1 MEDNGRIIT
10 TNADIDAALTGG
22 SLAVGE
28 IPYAIQVRYATAKDA
43 IVVELANG
51 VSVSFPRRLL
61 QGLENAS
68 KEQLA
73 DIEVL
78 GPGTGLHWPQLD
90 VDHYLPGLFRGLFGT
105 RQWMAELGRQGGRQ
119 TTPAKATAARAN
131 GRRGGRPSHSAPIVG
146 R

>member
-1 MEDNGRIIT
+1 MENEARIIT
-10 TNADIDAALTGG
+10 SDADIDAALTEGF
-22 SLAVGE
+22 LAVGE
-28 IPYAIQVRYATAKDA
+28 IPHAVQASYAHTKDA

-61 QGLENAS
+61 QGLETAS

-73 DIEVL
+73 DIEVV

-90 VDHYLPGLFRGLFGT
+90 VDHYLPGLLHGLFGT

-119 TTPAKATAARAN
+119 TSPAKATAARAN
-131 GRRGGRPSHSAPIVG
+131 GRRGGRPSHSAPSVG